1 MGCSWW
7 SFATKSSNYDN
18 LVTIDNKPATLLIPE
33 FAISWANNQSQLTIK
48 HAGDYADFYMK
59 NGYDNNN
66 QINGHLLIAIFEQ
79 LYIKSNLEFE
89 LGDLQTHYP
98 EEQDEIE
105 LLQQEIEEIINT
117 LPTFE
122 ECFYRN
128 DSFPFENQTLENLRH
143 KGIDIELDTP
153 FEDLLIYGI
162 KVVPGNSKN
171 QTYENVEAISYCGQ
185 F

>member
-18 LVTIDNKPATLLIPE
+18 LVAINKKPTTLLIPE
-33 FAISWANNQSQLTIK
+33 FAISWANNQSKLAIK
-48 HAGDYADFYMK
+48 HAGDYTDFYMK
-59 NGYDNNN
+59 EPYDNGD

-89 LGDLQTHYP
+89 LNDLQTYCP

-105 LLQQEIEEIINT
+105 SLQQEIEEITNT
-117 LPTFE
+117 LPTFK

-128 DSFPFENQTLENLRH
+128 DSFPFENQTLEKFRRN
-143 KGIDIELDTP
+143 GIDIELGTP
-153 FEDLLIYGI
+153 FEDLLDYGI

-171 QTYENVEAISYCGQ
+171 QKYEKVEAISYCGK